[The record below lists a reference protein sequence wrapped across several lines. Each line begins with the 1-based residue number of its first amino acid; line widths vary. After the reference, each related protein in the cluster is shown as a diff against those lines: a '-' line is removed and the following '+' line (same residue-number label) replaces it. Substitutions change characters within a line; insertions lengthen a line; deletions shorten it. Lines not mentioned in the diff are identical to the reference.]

1 MQLDN
6 NYKLYNQGTLTA
18 RNVTYT
24 NSSFIYNGEKGIIN
38 ISGKLTGTNGN
49 SNMLNEGEVTAT
61 DIAVTGDSH
70 IKNIN
75 KVTVAQLTSLNC
87 KNGSWENE
95 GEWTTT
101 NMHIEGWNDYS
112 LNKCKLIINQ
122 LLDLHEA
129 KIINDAGAFIK
140 TSRLYMDNTLI
151 EMGAKAMFTVEEQA
165 EFRYHTKNRGFK
177 GTGNEKAL
185 LKMKKAVATNPDN
198 NDMIHYS
205 GNLQIVCDD
214 HPDSKRDQWG
224 NIRWTMTGGAEWAK

>member
-87 KNGSWENE
+87 KNGFM
-95 GEWTTT
+95 GE
-101 NMHIEGWNDYS
+101 
-112 LNKCKLIINQ
+112 
-122 LLDLHEA
+122 
-129 KIINDAGAFIK
+129 
-140 TSRLYMDNTLI
+140 
-151 EMGAKAMFTVEEQA
+151 
-165 EFRYHTKNRGFK
+165 
-177 GTGNEKAL
+177 
-185 LKMKKAVATNPDN
+185 
-198 NDMIHYS
+198 
-205 GNLQIVCDD
+205 
-214 HPDSKRDQWG
+214 
-224 NIRWTMTGGAEWAK
+224 